1 MTLVGNQQALVAEF
15 SAIRDSQARLAR
27 VVERGR
33 RHPPLAE
40 TQRVEANRVEGCLAR
55 LWLACEFRASGCHF
69 ACDSDSAVVKG
80 VAALLCEFYSGYAP
94 AEIISVEPTFLAEI
108 GITQHLTAN
117 RRNALTRVRET
128 IRTFAQRQ
136 LKTSSSPNEPPSL
149 RRA

>member
-1 MTLVGNQQALVAEF
+1 MTLLGQQQALVAEF
-15 SAIRDSQARLAR
+15 SAIGDSQSRLAH
-27 VVERGR
+27 VIERGR

-40 TQRVEANRVEGCLAR
+40 MQRVETNRVEGCLAR
-55 LWLACEFRASGCHF
+55 LWLACEFRGGRCHF

-80 VAALLCEFYSGYAP
+80 VAALLCEFYSGHAP
-94 AEIISVEPTFLAEI
+94 AEIVSVEPAFLVGI

-136 LKTSSSPNEPPSL
+136 VDQMGTPAQPE
-149 RRA
+149 